1 MLRPVWLT
9 HGTGRK
15 EGDGGGGGELGKAAE
30 VVNSEKE
37 RANRKGRGETSLL
50 SVKTWEEQ
58 GGWGE
63 FGQDH
68 GLEDE
73 D

>member
-1 MLRPVWLT
+1 MLRPVWLI
-9 HGTGRK
+9 HRTGR
-15 EGDGGGGGELGKAAE
+15 EEEDGGGRTRGGSRGGQFR
-30 VVNSEKE
+30 E
-37 RANRKGRGETSLL
+37 REGEQKRKGGTSLL